1 MKTDIES
8 LTNHVLDYDIR
19 LLTIS
24 SIGPSL
30 SFETIVSFVT
40 LYLIVSTLV
49 FFCFLLYIH
58 LLRIYFPPCF
68 FSLIR
73 YLSPSWWYFVIIS
86 PDRAFIAFDTLMD
99 HFENTIICLF
109 LSFITDILFRFFKTA
124 VLLPIDWTFFCFLN
138 QFPFHLSVL
147 CMSSYSHR
155 VLFLFHL

>member
-1 MKTDIES
+1 M
-8 LTNHVLDYDIR
+8 TNHVLDYDIR

-49 FFCFLLYIH
+49 FFCSLLYIH

-68 FSLIR
+68 SFFDPVSL
-73 YLSPSWWYFVIIS
+73 SV
-86 PDRAFIAFDTLMD
+86 AFDTLMD

-155 VLFLFHL
+155 VLSLFHL

>member
-1 MKTDIES
+1 MNGFQNKKSACLIRCATPFFFSPVPQTCSLKSFLNLMKHEDDIES

-49 FFCFLLYIH
+49 FFCSLLYIH

-68 FSLIR
+68 SF
-73 YLSPSWWYFVIIS
+73 
-86 PDRAFIAFDTLMD
+86 FDPV
-99 HFENTIICLF
+99 
-109 LSFITDILFRFFKTA
+109 S
-124 VLLPIDWTFFCFLN
+124 
-138 QFPFHLSVL
+138 LSVL
-147 CMSSYSHR
+147 MILSRHITRPGIYC
-155 VLFLFHL
+155 L

>member
-1 MKTDIES
+1 MTKNKTDIES

-49 FFCFLLYIH
+49 FFCSLLYIH

-68 FSLIR
+68 SF
-73 YLSPSWWYFVIIS
+73 
-86 PDRAFIAFDTLMD
+86 FDPV
-99 HFENTIICLF
+99 
-109 LSFITDILFRFFKTA
+109 S
-124 VLLPIDWTFFCFLN
+124 
-138 QFPFHLSVL
+138 LSVL
-147 CMSSYSHR
+147 MILSRHITRPGINC
-155 VLFLFHL
+155 L